1 MDEIDRAQ
9 AREEQQRADA
19 LAEQARRSQTDGVD
33 HEFCTECD
41 DPIPPA
47 RRRALPGVQLRR
59 GAAEPTGAGATA
71 LRLLPQ
77 SGLTANVSEAHLCV
91 ECAERIERANK
102 LRGR

>member
-19 LAEQARRSQTDGVD
+19 LAEQARRSQMDGLD
-33 HEFCTECD
+33 HEFCLECD

-47 RRRALPGVQLRR
+47 RRRALPGV
-59 GAAEPTGAGATA
+59 E
-71 LRLLPQ
+71 
-77 SGLTANVSEAHLCV
+77 LCV
-91 ECAERIERANK
+91 ECAERAERAERANK